1 MQVEHQLTA
10 SLKEIDD
17 LKAALGEHAIV
28 AITDP
33 QGKIGE
39 QANIEEA
46 LRKLHGELEK
56 RIQQRTAELT
66 RVNNALQEAQALYH
80 SLVEQIPAGI
90 FRKDATGRYVFVNSW
105 FCQLSGTKPA
115 DYLGKTSREF
125 LRELAEHGSTTLD
138 VKKTIDLAAS
148 GDEHHATIMQ
158 TGAGIELD
166 EERILVDGRKQY
178 LHVVKVPVFN
188 SDGKVVGTQG
198 MSIDITA
205 HKQAEEAVRQSETRY
220 HTLFDTM
227 IEGFC
232 TIEMIFDTDGK
243 AVDYRF
249 LEINP
254 AFEKQ
259 TGLHNAQGK
268 LMRDLAPNHEVKWFE
283 NYGKIALTGEP
294 AHFENEAKAL
304 GRHYDVYANRV
315 GGPESRKVAILFNDI
330 TEHKHAEHR
339 LATQSAISRALAEA
353 NTLNEA
359 TPKIMQAICES
370 EGWDFGAI
378 WAVDK
383 KANKLRCLE
392 AWHRPEIPAEELEAK
407 TRELTFALNVGLPGR
422 VWAFGKP
429 LLIPEIAKD
438 DNYPRM
444 PFATKIGLHS
454 ALAFPIAL
462 EDEIIGVMD
471 FLGREI
477 READEKT
484 LEMFL
489 GIGRQIGSFFKRK
502 QIEEQFRQLQ
512 KMEGIGQLAGG
523 VAHDFNNILA
533 VIQMQSD
540 LLKAEGS
547 LSPAQSEF
555 AEEIRASTQR
565 AAALTRQLLLFSR
578 KETLQPYDLDL
589 NQSINDM
596 TKMLRR
602 TIGEDIQLQFKFAMQ
617 PLFVHADASMMDQV
631 LMNLAVN
638 SRDAMPKGGQLI
650 IETSAV
656 EFDEAAASHSA
667 QVRPGSFVCLSV
679 GDTGCG
685 IPPEI
690 LPKIFE
696 PFFTTK
702 DVGKGTGLGL
712 ATVFGI
718 VQQHKGW
725 INVYS
730 EVGHGT
736 TFRVYLPRLARISD
750 QKFVPPTVE
759 LTRSGNETILLVE
772 DEPRLRASV
781 RNVLSRLGYNVL
793 EASDGASALE
803 AWKKHRNE
811 VHFAQKVWNQ
821 QRDEIHLLLTDM
833 VMPGGMT
840 GKELGE
846 RLLKENPKL
855 KVIYASGYS
864 AEIAGRGFPLKEGV
878 NFLTKPFQA
887 SKLAQTV
894 RNCLDKI

>member
-1 MQVEHQLTA
+1 
-10 SLKEIDD
+10 
-17 LKAALGEHAIV
+17 
-28 AITDP
+28 
-33 QGKIGE
+33 
-39 QANIEEA
+39 
-46 LRKLHGELEK
+46 
-56 RIQQRTAELT
+56 LT
-66 RVNNALQEAQALYH
+66 RVNNDLQEAQALYH

-90 FRKDATGRYVFVNSW
+90 FRKDAAGCYVFVNSW
-105 FCQLSGTKPA
+105 FCRLSGTKPA

-125 LRELAEHGSTTLD
+125 LRKLAEHGSTTLD

-188 SDGKVVGTQG
+188 PDGKIVGTQG
-198 MSIDITA
+198 MLIDITER
-205 HKQAEEAVRQSETRY
+205 KLAEAAQRASEARY
-220 HTLFDTM
+220 HTLFDCAPDGIVIVDAKGYYLDVNASICQMLGYTRDEF
-227 IEGFC
+227 IGLNA
-232 TIEMIFDTDGK
+232 TDIVAPAEIPHIGQALDVINTK
-243 AVDYRF
+243 SDYQREWQFRRKDGSVFAVDTIATAMPDGN
-249 LEINP
+249 L
-254 AFEKQ
+254 
-259 TGLHNAQGK
+259 
-268 LMRDLAPNHEVKWFE
+268 LAT
-283 NYGKIALTGEP
+283 I
-294 AHFENEAKAL
+294 
-304 GRHYDVYANRV
+304 R
-315 GGPESRKVAILFNDI
+315 DI
-330 TEHKHAEHR
+330 TERKRADRR
-339 LATQSAISRALAEA
+339 LATQSAISRALADST
-353 NTLNEA
+353 TLNEA
-359 TPKIMQAICES
+359 APKIMQAISES
-370 EGWDFGAI
+370 EGWNFGAI
-378 WAVDK
+378 WEVDRK
-383 KANKLRCLE
+383 TNVLRCLE
-392 AWHRPEIPAEELEAK
+392 AWHQPELLAEEMMAK
-407 TRELTFALNVGLPGR
+407 TRALTFAFNIGLPGR
-422 VWAFGKP
+422 VWASGKP
-429 LLIPEIAKD
+429 LLIPDIAKD
-438 DNYPRM
+438 DNYPRA
-444 PFATKIGLHS
+444 PFAKKIGLHS

-462 EDEIIGVMD
+462 EGEVIGVID

-477 READEKT
+477 RETDEKT

-489 GIGRQIGSFFKRK
+489 VIGRQIGSFFKRK
-502 QIEEQFRQLQ
+502 HLEEQFRQSQ

-523 VAHDFNNILA
+523 VAHDINNILA

-540 LLKAEGS
+540 LLKSEGG

-555 AEEIRASTQR
+555 AEEIITSTLR

-578 KETLQPYDLDL
+578 KETLQLRDLDL
-589 NQSINDM
+589 NESINEL

-602 TIGEDIQLQFKFAMQ
+602 TLGEDIQLQFKFAMQ
-617 PLFVHADASMMDQV
+617 GLFIHADAGMMDQV

-638 SRDAMPKGGQLI
+638 ARDAMPKGGQLI

-656 EFDEAAASHSA
+656 EFDEATASNSG
-667 QVRPGSFVCLSV
+667 QIRPGKFVCLSV
-679 GDTGCG
+679 SDTGCG

-690 LPKIFE
+690 IPKIFE

-725 INVYS
+725 INLYS

-736 TFRVYLPRLARISD
+736 TFRVYLPRLARTSD
-750 QKFVPPTVE
+750 QKFVTPMMEPA
-759 LTRSGNETILLVE
+759 RGGNETILLVE

-793 EASDGASALE
+793 EASDGANALE
-803 AWKKHRNE
+803 VWKKHRNE
-811 VHFAQKVWNQ
+811 VRLTQKVWNQ
-821 QRDEIHLLLTDM
+821 ERDGIHLLLTDM

-864 AEIAGRGFPLKEGV
+864 AEVAGKDFPLEEGV

-887 SKLAQTV
+887 QKLAQTI
-894 RNCLDKI
+894 RSYLDKI